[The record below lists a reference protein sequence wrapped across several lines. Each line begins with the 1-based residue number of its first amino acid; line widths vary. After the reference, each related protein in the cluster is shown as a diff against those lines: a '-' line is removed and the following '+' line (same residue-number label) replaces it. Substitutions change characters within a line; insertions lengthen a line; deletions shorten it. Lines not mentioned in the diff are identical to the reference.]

1 MGRDGQYRNL
11 ISLLLMSKE
20 KPGTNEV
27 LIQDS
32 RQGLWMRF
40 RNPLRIYSAYQV
52 DEVVP
57 LLHSIEEA
65 VESEGLTAAGFVS
78 YEAAAAFD
86 SSHVTRPAEKDF
98 PLAWFGLYE
107 KSEVFL
113 LPPCETA
120 DPAEA
125 WYPSISKESYS
136 GVIKKVRDYIAA
148 GDTYQVN
155 FSFRL
160 RTKMNIDPWQLFLQ
174 MASGKAPGYG
184 AYVETNEWA
193 VCSASPELFFQ
204 LQGENLVSRPMKG
217 TLHRG
222 RWMEEDQEQVKE
234 LRASAKDQ
242 AENLMIVDMV
252 RSDLGR
258 IAKTGSV
265 TVERMFEVEKYPTLL
280 QLTSTVRCKTESGLV
295 DIFNALFPPASITGA
310 PKIRTMQIISEL
322 EDSPR
327 QIYTGTIGYLAPEKN
342 ARFNVA
348 IRTALLNKSYG
359 FAEYGVG
366 GGIVWDSTEQS
377 ELEECYV
384 KAAVLTR
391 KFPEFELLESVLWN
405 PDSGC
410 PFLERHLDRL
420 EASAAYFSRKF
431 NKATTRNKI
440 RELSA
445 GLGNISHKIRL
456 LLGGD
461 RADVRLETQPLEKL
475 PHPYRVC
482 CSPDPVDSSDFFLF
496 HKTTH
501 REIYIK
507 ARQAC
512 PEFDDVLLWN
522 EKGEITESTIA
533 NIFVELDGQLYTPP
547 INSGLLPGIFRATL
561 LENRTVTARII
572 RRGDLTRSTRIYL
585 ANSVRGLWEVAFMET
600 SAK

>member
-1 MGRDGQYRNL
+1 
-11 ISLLLMSKE
+11 MSE
-20 KPGTNEV
+20 MKPGINEV
-27 LIQDS
+27 LIQNC
-32 RQGLWMRF
+32 RQDLWMRF
-40 RNPLRIYSAYQV
+40 RNPLRILSAYHV
-52 DEVVP
+52 HEVLP
-57 LLHSIEEA
+57 LLRSIEEA
-65 VESEGLTAAGFVS
+65 AESEGLTAAGFVS

-86 SSHVTRPAEKDF
+86 SSHVTRPAEINF
-98 PLAWFGLYE
+98 PLAWFGIYE
-107 KSEVFL
+107 KSEDFFL
-113 LPPCETA
+113 HPCKTS
-120 DPAEA
+120 DPAKA
-125 WYPSISKESYS
+125 WHPSISKESYS
-136 GVIKKVRDYIAA
+136 GTIRKVRDYIAA

-160 RTKMNIDPWQLFLQ
+160 RTETNIDPWQLFLQ
-174 MASGKAPGYG
+174 MVSGKAPGYG
-184 AYVETNEWA
+184 AYVETNDWA

-204 LQGENLVSRPMKG
+204 LRGNSLVSRPMKG

-222 RWMEEDQEQVKE
+222 RWMEEDQEQIKE
-234 LRASAKDQ
+234 LQASAKDQ

-265 TVERMFEVEKYPTLL
+265 KVDRMFEVEKYPTLF

-295 DIFNALFPPASITGA
+295 DIFKALFPPASITGA

-327 QIYTGTIGYLAPEKN
+327 QIYTGTIGYLTPDRN

-348 IRTALLNKSYG
+348 IRTALVNKSDSLS
-359 FAEYGVG
+359 EYGVG
-366 GGIVWDSTEQS
+366 GGIVWDSVEQS

-391 KFPEFELLESVLWN
+391 QFPEFELLESIFWN
-405 PDSGC
+405 PVSGC
-410 PFLERHLDRL
+410 RFLEKHLARI
-420 EASAAYFSRKF
+420 ENSAAYFSRKF
-431 NKATTRNKI
+431 NKATTRTKI
-440 RELSA
+440 MELAA
-445 GLGNISHKIRL
+445 GLGNRPHKIRL
-456 LLGGD
+456 LLGDSGD
-461 RADVRLETQPLEKL
+461 IKLDAQPLERL
-475 PHPYRVC
+475 PHPYRIC

-501 REIYIK
+501 REIYTK

-533 NIFVELDGQLYTPP
+533 NLFVELDGQLYTPP

-561 LENRTVTARII
+561 LENRTVTTRII
-572 RRGDLTRSTRIYL
+572 RQEDLTRSTRIYL
-585 ANSVRGLWEVAFMET
+585 ANAVRGLWEAEII
-600 SAK
+600 